1 MISIFTLLNSI
12 NLIFQYN
19 LMFNFTEVFVE
30 VICKKNDKLFSLD
43 TMVKL
48 YLEYIESELS
58 REFSMMKFLRRS
70 RYIL

>member
-1 MISIFTLLNSI
+1 
-12 NLIFQYN
+12 
-19 LMFNFTEVFVE
+19 MFNFTEVFVE